1 MREVLIV
8 ILLMMLGVVF
18 IYLCWEIAKMLHML
32 DDDNENIIDYDEE
45 E

>member
-18 IYLCWEIAKMLHML
+18 LYICWNIAKMLHKL
-32 DDDNENIIDYDEE
+32 DEDNENNIDYDEE
-45 E
+45 D

>member
-18 IYLCWEIAKMLHML
+18 LYMCWNIAKMLHKL
-32 DDDNENIIDYDEE
+32 DEDNENNIDYDEE
-45 E
+45 D